1 MHIPLCWKSH
11 AAAHYCICFHRDLK
25 CENLLLD
32 NSNLIKVTDF
42 GFARQFEAGDLS
54 KTFCGSAAYAAPEIL
69 QGQPYHLPLHD
80 VWAMGIIL
88 YIMVSYYN
96 PGPVIIKLFS
106 NSTQS
111 STKFILLINV
121 KMPTI
126 VGILTFIDMI
136 NTTSERLKARNF
148 LICRYFSVYEQLK
161 FRAQLI

>member
-1 MHIPLCWKSH
+1 M
-11 AAAHYCICFHRDLK
+11 CFHRDLK

-96 PGPVIIKLFS
+96 PGNEVIKLFS
-106 NSTQS
+106 YSTQLR
-111 STKFILLINV
+111 TKF
-121 KMPTI
+121 MS
-126 VGILTFIDMI
+126 MI
-136 NTTSERLKARNF
+136 NTKAERLKATDF
-148 LICRYFSVYEQLK
+148 FICRYFSVYEQLK
-161 FRAQLI
+161 VGAQLS

>member
-1 MHIPLCWKSH
+1 M
-11 AAAHYCICFHRDLK
+11 AAYYCMCFHRDLK

-96 PGPVIIKLFS
+96 PGNEVINVFFS
-106 NSTQS
+106 CSTQL

-121 KMPTI
+121 KIPTI
-126 VGILTFIDMI
+126 VGILTFISMI
-136 NTTSERLKARNF
+136 NTTSERLEARNF
-148 LICRYFSVYEQLK
+148 FICRYFSVYEQLK
-161 FRAQLI
+161 VRAQLS